1 MKNRMPLMSCLAGGC
16 AALIACMALAQSGDP
31 PRQASAQITV
41 TVPASAEV
49 FFDGTPTT
57 QTGALRVYST
67 PPLSTGQTYYYTVR
81 ARWQEAGKTVEQTR
95 KVVLSSNAR
104 VRLDFLEPTGAQPGG
119 TGQAQRKK
127 PDAEEAAKIGV
138 EAYIYGYPLVTM
150 EMTRRH
156 MTNVVKPTEGVGAPM
171 GQLVRMRKYPTAEF
185 RQVTAPNAD
194 TLYVSGWIDVA
205 KEPWVL
211 SLPDAKARYYMFPM
225 LNAWTDVFQV
235 PGTRTTGDGAQVYA
249 ITGPGWKGT
258 LPSGVKEYK
267 SETALVW
274 FIGRIYCTGSPE
286 DYAAVHKLEDAISL
300 VPLSSFGK
308 AYTPPPG
315 AIDPKID
322 MKKAP
327 KDEVNALGA
336 QAYFDLLAKLMND
349 NPPAKADAPMVVKM
363 ARIGIVAGQE
373 FDISKLDPAIA
384 KALQDVPKTGLE
396 TIKAHFK
403 KAGKDING
411 WQLMTQTG
419 LYGTDYLQRAL
430 VTYFGLGANRPQD
443 AVYPTSEVDGDGKP
457 YDGANKYVL
466 HFAKGKTP
474 PARGFWSVT
483 MYDAD
488 YFFAKNSINRYT
500 VSSRSDFKYNE
511 DGSLD
516 VYIQKDSPG
525 KEKEAN
531 WLPAPSGK
539 FVLML
544 RLYWPTEMPP
554 SIIDGTW
561 TPPAVKV
568 AK

>member
-1 MKNRMPLMSCLAGGC
+1 MQERNKLSLLFVCVVLYLAT
-16 AALIACMALAQSGDP
+16 
-31 PRQASAQITV
+31 QAWSAQ
-41 TVPASAEV
+41 
-49 FFDGTPTT
+49 
-57 QTGALRVYST
+57 
-67 PPLSTGQTYYYTVR
+67 
-81 ARWQEAGKTVEQTR
+81 
-95 KVVLSSNAR
+95 
-104 VRLDFLEPTGAQPGG
+104 AQD
-119 TGQAQRKK
+119 KK
-127 PDAEEAAKIGV
+127 PDAEEAAQIGV

-156 MTNVVKPTEGVGAPM
+156 LTNVGRPTEGVGAPM

-211 SLPDAKARYYMFPM
+211 SLPDAKGRYYLFPM

-249 ITGPGWKGT
+249 ITGPSWKGT

-308 AYTPPPG
+308 TYFPPPG
-315 AIDPKID
+315 LIDRKID

-327 KDEVNALGA
+327 RDEVNALGV
-336 QAYFDLLAKLMND
+336 QAYFDLLSKLMKD
-349 NPPAKADAPMVVKM
+349 NPPTKEDAPIVASM
-363 ARIGIVAGQE
+363 AKIGIVPGKG
-373 FDISKLDPAIA
+373 FDMNKLDPGTA
-384 KALQDVPKTGLE
+384 KALENVTKAGLDR
-396 TIKAHFK
+396 IKAHFK

-411 WQLMTQTG
+411 WQFMTQTG
-419 LYGTDYLQRAL
+419 LYGKDYLQRAL

-443 AVYPTSEVDGDGKP
+443 AVYPTSEVDGDGKA

-466 HFAKGKTP
+466 HFPKGQTP
-474 PARGFWSVT
+474 PAKGFWSLT

-488 YFFAKNSINRYT
+488 YFFVKNPIDRYD
-500 VSSRSDFKYNE
+500 VSSRSDFKYNK

-516 VYIQKDSPG
+516 IYIQKDPPG
-525 KEKEAN
+525 KEKDPN

-544 RLYWPTEMPP
+544 RLYWPQETRP
-554 SIIDGTW
+554 SIIDGSW
-561 TPPAVKV
+561 EPPAVRA